1 MQVAIQEDVMSDEI
15 KNTKDEATTEQPAT
29 ELSESALEQ
38 VAGGATNTTPKLF
51 VSCANGKHIA
61 KATITVR

>member
-1 MQVAIQEDVMSDEI
+1 MSDEI
-15 KNTKDEATTEQPAT
+15 KNTKDEARTEQPAT

-38 VAGGATNTTPKLF
+38 VAGGATAKVTTPNLF
-51 VSCANGKHIA
+51 QLCSSGKHID